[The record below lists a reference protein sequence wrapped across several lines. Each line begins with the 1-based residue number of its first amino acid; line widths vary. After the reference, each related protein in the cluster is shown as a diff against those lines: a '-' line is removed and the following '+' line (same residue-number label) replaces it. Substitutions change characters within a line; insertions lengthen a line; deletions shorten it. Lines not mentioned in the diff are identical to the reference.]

1 MSGNEIDTR
10 ELLWTETELAMS
22 DTSKGENRIAE
33 DALNFAK
40 SAVDTATAQVD
51 EVSRYF
57 SDAVE
62 KSCQPETYLE
72 LLKKATVAAPIS
84 MLVTAFIAGALFG
97 PRRQRR

>member
-22 DTSKGENRIAE
+22 DTSKNRIAE
-33 DALNFAK
+33 DALDFAK
-40 SAVDTATAQVD
+40 SAADTATAQVD

-62 KSCQPETYLE
+62 KSRQPETYLE
-72 LLKKATVAAPIS
+72 LLKKATLAAPIS